1 MKYSR
6 HKRAVPVSTVLATS
20 ILSALASYSGVA
32 LGQDRQLEE
41 IVITTER
48 RTTTEDTTAI
58 SMEVLTDEFI
68 ADNQIKDII
77 DLQNAVP
84 NMQFFQ
90 NGSYVQANIRGVGNP
105 STGGPSEQVG
115 VPVFF
120 DGATQGEEMSLAS
133 GFFDVENV
141 QVLRGPQ
148 ATFVGQ
154 AAAGGA
160 ILINSARPDF
170 SGEVSGFIEAQAGT
184 YSTYKVTGAMN
195 LPIMDTLAGRIAFM
209 TDTRD
214 SFYHNVS
221 GAQST
226 GGKVHTPGDQIDQ
239 NIRLS
244 LLWEPN
250 DQLSVYGKLEY
261 THLEANGIPQQ
272 PNPRP
277 YTGFWDDDGDP
288 NTPSL
293 KVTSYGTRY
302 QGPAPGTGFMAPRDH
317 DGNPNTPPVMA
328 LFGGVPGAGGELY
341 DPLDPFVIDRR
352 YENWRIQKNVR
363 QSVEINYELDNGI
376 RLRSLTSNI
385 ELDRKQAE
393 AGDSAAFQDVT
404 GWHLGGPGMR
414 TWSQEFNI
422 ISPDDQRLR
431 WLLGAYRN
439 DRHTDLALN
448 IALDNPDCG
457 WQYDSSWTPCPTSG
471 EAQTRLYWTSTD
483 DVIHTAF
490 YVQLNYDITEALEL
504 TVEGRL
510 NKDDNVQLRQLEVPR
525 IQTLLDA
532 GPFAAATE
540 LCPGQV
546 NGSTFYCTPNAGN
559 VKDYPTS
566 PPLVWKDDIVTYKVG
581 LNWEPW
587 DNHFF
592 YIFSARGYKS
602 GQSVTFGAPPVTEE
616 VVDDFELGWK
626 GTVLDG
632 RLYAELGYFNMD
644 YTDMQ
649 LSSFVTGVTE
659 STTAVR
665 NAGASSIEGFEGT
678 FRFFVG
684 NLALNGS
691 FGYTDSKLGS
701 IQTIDTRALP
711 IAPPGPG
718 APWPGNTAQGC
729 TGDFCFDYTP
739 YQLTLNGAN
748 GLFSPE
754 WTWTLGADY
763 SFGLSNGASITPAV
777 SFNHSDMANTSII
790 QQPGDAYFTAEERDI
805 MNLTLTYRNEDW
817 EVQLYGTNVTDEV
830 FIEGTSGASV
840 LYGDPEVWG
849 IRARMEF

>member
-1 MKYSR
+1 
-6 HKRAVPVSTVLATS
+6 
-20 ILSALASYSGVA
+20 
-32 LGQDRQLEE
+32 
-41 IVITTER
+41 
-48 RTTTEDTTAI
+48 
-58 SMEVLTDEFI
+58 
-68 ADNQIKDII
+68 
-77 DLQNAVP
+77 
-84 NMQFFQ
+84 
-90 NGSYVQANIRGVGNP
+90 
-105 STGGPSEQVG
+105 
-115 VPVFF
+115 
-120 DGATQGEEMSLAS
+120 
-133 GFFDVENV
+133 
-141 QVLRGPQ
+141 
-148 ATFVGQ
+148 
-154 AAAGGA
+154 
-160 ILINSARPDF
+160 
-170 SGEVSGFIEAQAGT
+170 
-184 YSTYKVTGAMN
+184 MN
-195 LPIMDTLAGRIAFM
+195 LPMTDTLAGRIAFM

-239 NIRLS
+239 NMRLS

-250 DQLSVYGKLEY
+250 AKLSVYGKLEY

-288 NTPSL
+288 STPSL
-293 KVTSYGTRY
+293 KVTTYGDRS
-302 QGPAPGTGFMAPRDH
+302 QGPAPGTGFMVD
-317 DGNPNTPPVMA
+317 DVWY
-328 LFGGVPGAGGELY
+328 GGTPGAGGELY

-363 QSVEINYELDNGI
+363 QSLEINYELDSGI

-385 ELDRKQAE
+385 EMDRKQAE

-404 GWHLGGPGMR
+404 GWHLGGPDMR

-431 WLLGAYRN
+431 WLLGAYHS
-439 DRHTDLALN
+439 DRHTDLSLN

-471 EAQTRLYWTSTD
+471 ESQTRLYWTSDD
-483 DVIHTAF
+483 DVKHTGY
-490 YVQLNYDITEALEL
+490 YVQLNYDVTDDLEL
-504 TVEGRL
+504 TVEARL

-525 IQTLLDA
+525 VQQLLDF

-540 LCPGQV
+540 LCPGQI
-546 NGSTFYCTPNAGN
+546 NGSTFYCTPNAGDLN
-559 VKDYPTS
+559 YPTS
-566 PPLVWKDDIVTYKVG
+566 PPLVWKDDIMTYKVG